1 MSVLKD
7 NPANVADKFGAVA
20 VVGAG
25 IGGMQAALDLANS
38 GFKVY
43 LLEKGSAIGGRMA
56 QLDKTFPTN
65 DCSMCIVSPKLVE
78 VGRHPNIELLTHT
91 EVTGL
96 KGTVGRFKLDVHT
109 RAKYI
114 DPDRCTGCGECA
126 NHCPIDLPNE
136 FDEGLSSR
144 KAISKLFPQAI
155 PNTFSIDKL
164 GTAPCKVKCPAH
176 ISVQGYV
183 ALTAKG
189 KFAEALSLIKKDNP
203 LPAICGRVCHHPCES
218 ECTRGQYDQPIAI
231 KSIKRF
237 LADME
242 PELHIEPPKPEKEYN
257 DKVAIIGSGPGGLSA
272 GYYLAINGYKPTIF
286 ESGPKVGGMLRTG
299 IPPYRLPRNVLNS
312 EIAYIKRAG
321 VEIKTDSPI
330 GKDLTLDQLREQG
343 YKAFF
348 LATGA
353 HAEWKLNIEG
363 EDKKG
368 VLSGYGFL
376 RDKHLDREVAVGKNV
391 VVVGGGNVAMDAAR
405 TALRL
410 GAKVTIVYRR
420 SYEQMPASPEEIQEA
435 MDENIAFEFL
445 TAPLK
450 VLGEDKVEGLYCQ
463 RMELGEPDQSGRRR
477 PVPVPD
483 DFISIDCDTVITAI
497 GQYPDLLFLSPDKAK
512 QIVEKNKIVTDPVT
526 LSTQIPGIFSG
537 GDSVTGPSTVIEA
550 IAAGKEAA
558 ESIRRFLRGENL
570 HKGRTEKLK
579 LADVPEKIVARIERL
594 EEVHRPPEERIADFE
609 EVCRPFDKERV
620 ISEAERCLSCGICS
634 ECYLC
639 VEACQANA
647 VIHNDQPA
655 KNELNI
661 GSVILA
667 PGFSPF
673 DPNVRGE
680 FGYSQFPNVVT
691 SLEFERILSASGPY
705 QGHVQRPSD
714 RTAPKRI
721 AWIQCVGS
729 RDSNC
734 GNDYCSS
741 VCCMYA
747 AKEAVIA
754 AEHLGEVDS
763 TIFYMDLRA
772 FGKGFDDYVNRA
784 KASGVHFVNSMV
796 SRVIEDPITNDLELR
811 YIDPKGEMKSE
822 IFDMVV
828 LSVGMQIQPDVRQ
841 FARLLNVDLTDSGF
855 AKTISTSPLATNVP
869 GVFVAGAFAGPKDI
883 PETVAEASAAAAC
896 ASSELGDVRGTMIV
910 KREKPPE
917 IPVNDGDEL
926 RIGVFICHCGIN
938 IGSIVDVPNVTEYAK
953 TLPGVVHA
961 EDNLYTCSQDTQ
973 ERFKELIKEHNLN
986 RVVVASCSPRTHEP
1000 LFQETLSEAGL
1011 NPFLFDMANIRD
1023 QCSWVNRANPERAT
1037 QKSKELL
1044 RMAVAKASLSAP
1056 LYDVTVGVNPRCL
1069 VIGGGL
1075 AGMTAALEL
1084 SKQGFESV
1092 LVERTDRLGGN
1103 LWNIRRTFDGQDVQ
1117 RLLKSLIDKVQFD
1130 DRIRVYTNAL
1140 VTDFTGYVGNYETD
1154 ILVGATSH
1162 HIEHG
1167 ALILATGGSEM
1178 TPVEYNYGDDDR
1190 IITQSAFERLLADSP
1205 EKTSELYTIAMIQC
1219 VGSRTEERTYCSR
1232 VCCNQAL
1239 KNSIE
1244 LMKLNPKA
1252 RVVVFYRDIRSYG
1265 LNEIL
1270 YAQARKAGVLFVQY
1284 DPENN
1289 RPIISMENNLTL
1301 EAYDSG
1307 LGATIRLEP
1316 DLVVLSSATI
1326 AGDNDELGALLKLTR
1341 NEFGFFLE
1349 AHQKLRPVDFASD
1362 GAFLAGIVHGP
1373 KSIPE
1378 TISQAQASVSR
1389 AVTLLSHSE
1398 KNISGIVSI
1407 VNSEKCAVCLT
1418 CVRACPYDVPTIDHE
1433 KSTAVIDPTKCH
1445 GCGICAAD
1453 CPGKAIE
1460 LAHYTDS
1467 QLMAKTQVL
1476 LKGVSYG
1483 L

>member
-1 MSVLKD
+1 MSVLSD
-7 NPANVADKFGAVA
+7 NPANGAKKFGAVA

-91 EVTGL
+91 EVSGL
-96 KGTVGRFKLDVHT
+96 QGSVGRFSLGIHT
-109 RAKYI
+109 RAKFV

-144 KAISKLFPQAI
+144 TAISKLFPQAI

-203 LPAICGRVCHHPCES
+203 LPAVCGRVCHHPCET
-218 ECTRGQYDQPIAI
+218 ECTRGQYDHPISI

-242 PELHIEPPKPEKEYN
+242 PELDIEPPKPETEYG

-286 ESGPKVGGMLRTG
+286 ESGPKIGGMLRTG
-299 IPPYRLPRNVLNS
+299 IPPYRLPRNVLDA
-312 EIAYIKRAG
+312 EVQYIKRAG
-321 VEIKTDSPI
+321 VQIKTNSPV
-330 GKDLTLDQLREQG
+330 GKETTLDHLREQG
-343 YKAFF
+343 FKAFF

-353 HAEWKLNIEG
+353 HSEWKLNIEG
-363 EDKKG
+363 EEKAG

-376 RDKHLDREVAVGKNV
+376 RDKHLDREVSVGKNV
-391 VVVGGGNVAMDAAR
+391 VVIGGGNVAMDAAR

-420 SYEQMPASPEEIQEA
+420 SREQMPALPEEIHET
-435 MDENIAFEFL
+435 MDEKIGFEFL
-445 TAPLK
+445 TAPIK
-450 VLGEDKVEGLYCQ
+450 VLGEDQVEGLYCQ
-463 RMELGEPDQSGRRR
+463 RMELGEPDASGRRR
-477 PVPVPD
+477 PVPIAD
-483 DFISIDCDTVITAI
+483 DFITIDCDTVITAI
-497 GQYPDLLFLSPDKAK
+497 GQYPDLLFLSTDEAK
-512 QIVEKNKIVTDPVT
+512 QIVEKNKIVTDPIT
-526 LSTQIPGIFSG
+526 FSTQISGIFSG
-537 GDSVTGPSTVIEA
+537 GDAVTGPSTVIEA
-550 IAAGKEAA
+550 IAAGKESA
-558 ESIRRFLRGENL
+558 ESIHRFLRGMNL
-570 HKGRTEKLK
+570 HEGRMEVLEQAEVPGK
-579 LADVPEKIVARIERL
+579 DVNRTERL
-594 EEVHRPPEERIADFE
+594 EEVHRAPEERVRDFE
-609 EVCRPFDKERV
+609 EVCKPFDKERV
-620 ISEAERCLSCGICS
+620 MAEADRCLACGICS

-639 VEACQANA
+639 VDACKADA
-647 VIHNDQPA
+647 VIHNDNASQKDIPV
-655 KNELNI
+655 

-667 PGFSPF
+667 PGFAPF
-673 DPNVRGE
+673 DPDVRGE

-714 RTAPKRI
+714 RKEPKRI

-729 RDSNC
+729 RDANC

-772 FGKGFDDYVNRA
+772 YGKGFDDYVNRA
-784 KASGVHFVNSMV
+784 KTAGVRFVNSMV
-796 SRVIEDPITNDLELR
+796 SRVIEDPVTNDLELR
-811 YIDPKGEMKSE
+811 YIDDKGEITSE
-822 IFDMVV
+822 TFDLVV
-828 LSVGMQIQPDVRQ
+828 LSVGMQIQPDVKDL
-841 FARLLNVDLTDSGF
+841 ANLLDVDLTESGF

-896 ASSELGDVRGTMIV
+896 ASSELGEVRGTMIAS
-910 KREKPPE
+910 REKPPE
-917 IPVNDGDEL
+917 IQVLEGDEL
-926 RIGVFICHCGIN
+926 RIGVFVCHCGIN
-938 IGSIVDVPNVTEYAK
+938 ISSIVDVVNVAEYAR

-973 ERFKELIKEHNLN
+973 ERFKELIEEHKLN

-1023 QCSWVNRANPERAT
+1023 QCSWVNRADTERAT

-1044 RMAVAKASLSAP
+1044 LMAVAKASLSSP

-1092 LVERTDRLGGN
+1092 LVERTERLGGN
-1103 LWNIRRTFDGQDVQ
+1103 LLNLRRTVDGQNVQ
-1117 RLLKSLIDKVQFD
+1117 RLLKTLLDKVQSD
-1130 DRIRVYTNAL
+1130 ERIRVFTNSL
-1140 VTDFTGYVGNYETD
+1140 VTDFTGYVGNYETN

-1167 ALILATGGSEM
+1167 ALILATGGNEFR
-1178 TPVEYNYGDDDR
+1178 PEEYHFGEDDR
-1190 IITQSAFERLLADSP
+1190 IITQTSFERLLYDTPDKAK
-1205 EKTSELYTIAMIQC
+1205 EYYTLAMIQC
-1219 VGSRTEERTYCSR
+1219 VGSRTDERTYCSR
-1232 VCCNQAL
+1232 VCCNQSL
-1239 KNSIE
+1239 KNAIAFS
-1244 LMKLNPKA
+1244 KLNPKA
-1252 RVVVFYRDIRSYG
+1252 RAVIFYRDIRSYG
-1265 LNEIL
+1265 LNEKL
-1270 YAQARKAGVLFVQY
+1270 YAQARDAGVLFVQY
-1284 DPENN
+1284 DPETN
-1289 RPIISMENNLTL
+1289 PPKVSIENNLSV
-1301 EAYDSG
+1301 EAFDSG
-1307 LGATIRLEP
+1307 LGATIRIEP
-1316 DLVVLSSATI
+1316 DLLVLSAATI

-1341 NEFGFFLE
+1341 NEYGFFLE

-1362 GAFLAGIVHGP
+1362 GTFLAGIVHGP

-1398 KNISGIVSI
+1398 KNISGIVSVI
-1407 VNSEKCAVCLT
+1407 NPENCAVCLT
-1418 CVRACPYDVPTIDHE
+1418 CVRACPYAVPTIDS
-1433 KSTAVIDPTKCH
+1433 KNSTAVIDPTRCH

-1460 LAHYTDS
+1460 LCHYTDS
-1467 QLMAKTQVL
+1467 QLMAKTHAL
-1476 LKGVSYG
+1476 LKGVTDA